1 MDPAQASMTALGAS
15 MMRAV
20 HTRHDRPAL
29 IDDPWGERL
38 VSDAERIRIRELVI
52 SGLSQEAQEQLE
64 GVESPKELAT
74 SLRLHA
80 SYGTVV
86 IRMRCVEDALA
97 AAVARGVQQYVI
109 VGAGMDSFGLRR
121 PEFARAVEV
130 FEIDHPA
137 TQGLK
142 RERIAECGI
151 SSPSGVHYVAADL
164 SIQGI
169 DEALELTGYE
179 EDLPSFFSWLGVTAY
194 LSREANLKT
203 LRAIAACGTPNSE
216 LMFDYI
222 DQGFFDS
229 QGSDEDR
236 ERFRGSFAKI
246 SEPWVS
252 GFRPSELEEDLR
264 AVGLELVEDL
274 SPEDLRVRY
283 CAGREDGLSPAS
295 LHHIAHARIGGRAP
309 G

>member
-1 MDPAQASMTALGAS
+1 

-38 VSDAERIRIRELVI
+38 VSDAERIRIRELVL
-52 SGLSQEAQEQLE
+52 SGLSQEAQERVE
-64 GVESPKELAT
+64 GAESPDESLAI
-74 SLRLHA
+74 SLRLHP

-86 IRMRCVEDALA
+86 IRTRCVEDALA

-142 RERIAECGI
+142 HGRFAECGI

-169 DEALELTGYE
+169 DEALERTGYD
-179 EDLPSFFSWLGVTAY
+179 EDRPSFFSWLGVTAY
-194 LSREANLKT
+194 LSREDNLKT
-203 LRAIAACGTPNSE
+203 VRAIAACGTPDSE
-216 LMFDYI
+216 LVFDYI
-222 DQGFFDS
+222 DQGFFDPQRS
-229 QGSDEDR
+229 SEDR
-236 ERFRGSFAKI
+236 ELLRGSFAKI

-252 GFRPSELEEDLR
+252 GFCPSELDEDLR

-283 CAGREDGLSPAS
+283 CADREDGLSPSS
-295 LHHIAHARIGGRAP
+295 LHHIAHARVGGRVP
-309 G
+309 GRRG